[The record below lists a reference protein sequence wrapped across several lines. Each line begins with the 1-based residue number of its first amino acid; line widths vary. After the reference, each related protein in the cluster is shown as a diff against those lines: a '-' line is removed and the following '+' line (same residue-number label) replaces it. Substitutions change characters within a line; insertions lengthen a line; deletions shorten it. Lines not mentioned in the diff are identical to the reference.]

1 MSMSEPAEPSAAADA
16 CPWDE
21 LGPDGQGLGV
31 HDFITTLFSHTANA
45 LRRRITVPYA
55 DRHDLSVSE
64 WRVLSVLA
72 VAGSLSFPDLV
83 DQAAADKAQ
92 VSRTLKLLGERGW
105 VRVETVG
112 SHRRGGVVCH
122 MTPSG
127 QTLYEAVLPEARQ
140 SQAAMILTLSP
151 DERRLLYHL
160 LKRLRQRCEPTG
172 REAAPDAGDR
182 TAGRRPRRS
191 PDRPP
196 APTGSPPR

>member
-1 MSMSEPAEPSAAADA
+1 MSTSDPAEPIASTEG

-21 LGPDGQGLGV
+21 LAADGGGLGV

-55 DRHDLSVSE
+55 DRHGLSVSE

-72 VAGSLSFPDLV
+72 VSGSLSFADLV

-105 VRVETVG
+105 VRVETLG

-122 MTPSG
+122 MTPAG
-127 QTLYEAVLPEARQ
+127 QALYETVLPEARR

-151 DERRLLYHL
+151 DERRMLYHI
-160 LKRLRQRCEPTG
+160 LKRLRQRCEPNG
-172 REAAPDAGDR
+172 RDAAPDSGDR
-182 TAGRRPRRS
+182 TGGRRPRRS

-196 APTGSPPR
+196 APKDSPAR